1 MKKICPTKISRK
13 FSRVNFGFT
22 LIELLVVAS
31 ILMILSGIGL
41 ASYNQFNRRKILDK
55 ATQELKS
62 NLRLIQDKA
71 LAGEK
76 LSSCSSALDGWY
88 ITFTANSYRFYGI
101 CDNTEFYDN
110 ESPKSK
116 EINLASKKI
125 TISSTRQMPSVIRF
139 KPLGHG
145 SEHGL
150 EDSTTITLTYLG
162 SGFSQQVIVSKTG
175 EIK

>member
-1 MKKICPTKISRK
+1 MKQCSAYRDQSPSQRA
-13 FSRVNFGFT
+13 FT
-22 LIELLVVAS
+22 LIELLIAMS
-31 ILMILSGIGL
+31 IMAILFTIGI
-41 ASYNQFNRRKILDK
+41 AKYNDFNRRQIV
-55 ATQELKS
+55 TQAALEL
-62 NLRLIQDKA
+62 
-71 LAGEK
+71 
-76 LSSCSSALDGWY
+76 
-88 ITFTANSYRFYGI
+88 NSYRFYGI